1 MNIQVVIVDND
12 PSLLAKLKGIF
23 ENESG
28 VTLLASFEEAVA
40 VVDYVKEHPVD
51 MVFTDIVMPDI
62 SGITLAKELNKLADP
77 PAVVL
82 LSSIPG
88 FSLEA
93 WKVQA
98 YTFVEKPYTAAQIR
112 GVIRRFR
119 EESDACAV

>member
-12 PSLLAKLKGIF
+12 PELLAKLKGIF

>member
-12 PSLLAKLKGIF
+12 PGLLAKLKGIF

-112 GVIRRFR
+112 GVIRRFH

>member
-12 PSLLAKLKGIF
+12 PELLAKLKGIF

-119 EESDACAV
+119 EESDGCAV

>member
-12 PSLLAKLKGIF
+12 PELLAKLKGIF

-28 VTLLASFEEAVA
+28 VTLLACFEEAVA

-119 EESDACAV
+119 AESDACAV

>member
-12 PSLLAKLKGIF
+12 PGLLAKLKGIF